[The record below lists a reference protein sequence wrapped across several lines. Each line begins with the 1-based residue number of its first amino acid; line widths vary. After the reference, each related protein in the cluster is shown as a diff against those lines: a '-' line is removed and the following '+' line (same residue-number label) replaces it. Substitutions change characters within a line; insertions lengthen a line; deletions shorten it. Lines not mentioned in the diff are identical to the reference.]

1 MRQYKYCFIM
11 DSLNPVTKEKENRP
25 FLWYGYG
32 TSVEDAKS
40 KIDLMFPC
48 VVISVR
54 RVNITDHT
62 RSKKG
67 NLSFDCIDMG
77 QCSK

>member
-32 TSVEDAKS
+32 INVEDAKS

-48 VVISVR
+48 TILSTR
-54 RVNITDHT
+54 RVNITE
-62 RSKKG
+62 RKRKKKEY
-67 NLSFDCIDMG
+67 SFPSVDMG
-77 QCSK
+77 QASK